1 MADHPLRSTDH
12 LSRADPDT
20 EAWPASPK
28 VLKRP
33 DSLSLTTEMRRRTST
48 DQGANPIVNPIAN
61 PKADPMADPRAD
73 PIDRPYSQYCGQFY
87 SKSCSLDQF

>member
-28 VLKRP
+28 ELKRP

-48 DQGANPIVNPIAN
+48 DQGANPIVNPIASPEANRIAN
-61 PKADPMADPRAD
+61 PKADPIADLRAD
-73 PIDRPYSQYCGQFY
+73 PIERPYSQYCSQ
-87 SKSCSLDQF
+87 S